1 MKPSPPAPEPTK
13 DRRPGGPGF
22 GRLLGWMILRP
33 ARAVEALLDDET
45 ALGKGLAVQG
55 LLIAGY
61 TYVVAALL
69 FGGAGALNPSVLQLG
84 PFQQYRLQIFYQGP
98 LFLYA
103 TLAAAGLLQLLTR
116 RAAPYGRVF
125 AALGFAYSVPCLLTT
140 LPVEAVAGSLVLTG
154 ATTREAFAAWIEGP
168 GALFGWAY
176 QLLVVGWTV
185 FLFLLTAVK
194 LARRGG
200 GGLIPGLA
208 AGSAAVLAFALP
220 VGLFIR

>member
-1 MKPSPPAPEPTK
+1 MKPDPRLIEQRSA
-13 DRRPGGPGF
+13 RRPSRPGF
-22 GRLLGWMILRP
+22 RRLLGWMIVRP
-33 ARAVEALLDDET
+33 ARAVETLLDDET

-69 FGGAGALNPSVLQLG
+69 FGGGGALNPSVLELA
-84 PFQQYRLQIFYQGP
+84 PLQQYRLQIFYQGP

-116 RAAPYGRVF
+116 RAAPYGKVF

-140 LPVEAVAGSLVLTG
+140 LPVEAVAGSLVLAG

-176 QLLVVGWTV
+176 QLLAVGWTV

-200 GGLIPGLA
+200 GGLIRGLT
-208 AGSAAVLAFALP
+208 AGTTAVLAFALP